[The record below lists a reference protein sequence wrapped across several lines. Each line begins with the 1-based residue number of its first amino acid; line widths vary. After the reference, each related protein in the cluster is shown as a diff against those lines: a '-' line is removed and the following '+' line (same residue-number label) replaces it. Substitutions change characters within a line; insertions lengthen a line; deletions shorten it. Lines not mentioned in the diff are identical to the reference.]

1 MKKLTA
7 MIITFAIPALVLAG
21 PRKMMKDKP
30 GTMGRMESC
39 AELNLTA
46 EQQQKIDA
54 LRLAHQK
61 EMVPLRA
68 DIQLAKLELEELVR
82 AGDTS
87 KKLDA
92 AIQKV
97 NELES
102 KQYQKQVKHRVAVA
116 NVLTDEQKAIW
127 RTRCRAYG
135 MESRF
140 RNCGEE
146 PGMMGGP
153 RPPRP
158 CNPR

>member
-7 MIITFAIPALVLAG
+7 MIVVFAIPALVLAG
-21 PRKMMKDKP
+21 PRKMMREKP
-30 GTMGRMESC
+30 ASGMRMEIC

-46 EQQQKIDA
+46 EQQQKIEA

-92 AIQKV
+92 AIKKV
-97 NELES
+97 NDLKA
-102 KQYQKQVKHRVAVA
+102 KQFEKQVKHRMDVA
-116 NVLTDEQKAIW
+116 NILTDEQKAIW
-127 RTRCRAYG
+127 RTHCRAYG

-146 PGMMGGP
+146 HGKMGGP
-153 RPPRP
+153 HSPR
-158 CNPR
+158 